1 MNKKPLKI
9 IANPYLFYG
18 GIIFCI
24 FCFLLCLY
32 MAFIVITPD
41 IVNPPEDTK
50 LIRGWFVFMGVAMIG
65 AGFLCM
71 PRWLEII
78 AFEENVIKFKS
89 AFHKEIIKPYS
100 NYHFAYLAYYSH
112 LGLPVKFIVLSQR
125 KLNQSELENINKVKS
140 NGQIIKIKYS
150 KKTLS
155 KLQQVLTEKQKNQLD
170 KQLSI

>member
-1 MNKKPLKI
+1 MNKKALQI
-9 IANPYLFYG
+9 IANPILFYCG
-18 GIIFCI
+18 TLFVIFV
-24 FCFLLCLY
+24 FLLCLF
-32 MAFIVITPD
+32 MTFFVITPD
-41 IVNPPEDTK
+41 VVNPPEDTK

-65 AGFLCM
+65 AGLLCM

-78 AFEENVIKFKS
+78 TFEKNVIKFKS

-100 NYHFAYLAYYSH
+100 NYHFVYLAYYSH

-140 NGQIIKIKYS
+140 NGQVIKIKHS
-150 KKTLS
+150 EKTIS

-170 KQLSI
+170 KQLNK